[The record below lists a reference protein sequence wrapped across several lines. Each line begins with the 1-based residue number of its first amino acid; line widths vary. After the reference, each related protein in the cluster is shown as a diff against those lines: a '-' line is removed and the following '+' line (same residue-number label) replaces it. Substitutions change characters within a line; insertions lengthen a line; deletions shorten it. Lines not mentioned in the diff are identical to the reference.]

1 MALKQCNAI
10 SHLAKQVVQGSDAD
24 AVDYAS
30 SLSGVIAS
38 CFDGDDSTCPSVF
51 HQTKSTKQ
59 IDYLLGLHKFDELIK
74 MFCDDAEDKLE
85 PAQIAFEI
93 ERVFS
98 TLLSIHKKKEE

>member
-1 MALKQCNAI
+1 M
-10 SHLAKQVVQGSDAD
+10 QGSDAD

-38 CFDGDDSTCPSVF
+38 CFDGDDSKCPSVF
-51 HQTKSTKQ
+51 HHMKSTKQ

-85 PAQIAFEI
+85 PAQIAFEF

-98 TLLSIHKKKEE
+98 TPAQHS